1 MSLRLSTKRLLAV
14 LLLWASCGMTQDK
27 SDALVVRISELR
39 SSKYVCTVVT
49 QEGHVRREVWSI
61 DRGQTGRP
69 EVFEGIASQE
79 DMKLV
84 RALASEPDFV
94 TATKHNAPGMT
105 MVFPEGRMLTVEAGS
120 GDTPRTASF
129 ADPTGRTAL
138 PPYLAGFL
146 SFSEDVK
153 SRNLPKLKG
162 KVETM
167 CRSLS
172 MH

>member
-1 MSLRLSTKRLLAV
+1 LKEDYLALRLNF
-14 LLLWASCGMTQDK
+14 
-27 SDALVVRISELR
+27 SDPV
-39 SSKYVCTVVT
+39 
-49 QEGHVRREVWSI
+49 
-61 DRGQTGRP
+61 
-69 EVFEGIASQE
+69 EGIASPE

-84 RALASEPDFV
+84 KALASEPDFV

-105 MVFPEGRMLTVEAGS
+105 MVSPEGRILTVEAGS
-120 GDTPRTASF
+120 GDTPRTTSF